1 MPAYHAVLE
10 GGGRLAAEE
19 QTAEGGVVGVGAGG
33 GRGRGLEDA
42 AEEVRVRG
50 HGGGGGAL
58 RGGGVGGGGHPLRL
72 ADRVARRSRGERS
85 GMRRGGLELWI
96 SVVRAVSWQE
106 CLGPVW
112 LPVARVAQRKN
123 LQCMNA

>member
-58 RGGGVGGGGHPLRL
+58 RGGGVGGGGHPIRL

-85 GMRRGGLELWI
+85 RTRRGAGGLEPWI

-106 CLGPVW
+106 C
-112 LPVARVAQRKN
+112 
-123 LQCMNA
+123 